1 MDKNKTE
8 KNAHLKDH
16 LKEFMGKY
24 GIVVIFFALCM
35 ILSIVAPSFLTLRNA
50 VNVVR
55 QVSIIGIISM
65 GVTFAII
72 TTGIDL
78 SSGSVLAFVGVV
90 VASLSQNA
98 VNVDQPISI
107 VMPIFFAILIG
118 LVVGAALGTI
128 NGTLH
133 AYGKIP
139 PFIATLGMMTVA
151 RGAALLFSEGR
162 PVGNLKDTFTFIGGG
177 AFLKVPIPI
186 WVYLFVGVLSWI
198 LLSKTRFGR
207 YVFAIG
213 GNVKAAR
220 ICGINVEKTLVMVYA
235 YAGFLAAISGIL
247 LVSRTAAG
255 NPTYGLSYELDAIAS
270 TVIGGT
276 SLSGGIGS
284 IPLCVIGALIIGV
297 LNNGMDLLGVNA
309 YWQQI
314 AKGMIIVIAVLLDA
328 RKQKKQ

>member
-1 MDKNKTE
+1 MAETKRVGRE
-8 KNAHLKDH
+8 HFVA
-16 LKEFMGKY
+16 FMNKY
-24 GIVVIFFALCM
+24 GIVVIFVAICIIMAF
-35 ILSIVAPSFLTLRNA
+35 LSPAFGTVRNIT
-50 VNVVR
+50 NIIR
-55 QVSIIGIISM
+55 QVSIIGVISI

-78 SSGSVLAFVGVV
+78 SSGSVLAFIGVV

-98 VNVDQPISI
+98 VNPDQPVSI
-107 VMPIFFAILIG
+107 VMPLLFALVISLLIG
-118 LVVGAALGTI
+118 AAIGAI
-128 NGTLH
+128 NGALH

-139 PFIATLGMMTVA
+139 AFIATLGMMTVA
-151 RGAALLFSEGR
+151 RGAALLYSNGR
-162 PVGNLKDTFTFIGGG
+162 PIGDLKEVFTYIGGG
-177 AFLKVPIPI
+177 SFLKVPVPI
-186 WVYLFVGVLSWI
+186 WVYLVVAIFSHI
-198 LLSKTRFGR
+198 LLSKSKFGR

-213 GNVKAAR
+213 GNVQAAR
-220 ICGINVEKTLVMVYA
+220 ICGINVEKTLLKVYMF
-235 YAGFLAAISGIL
+235 AGFLSAISGIL

-255 NPTYGLSYELDAIAS
+255 NPTYGLAYELDAIAS

-314 AKGMIIVIAVLLDA
+314 VKGVIIVVAVLIDA
-328 RKQKKQ
+328 RKQKRK